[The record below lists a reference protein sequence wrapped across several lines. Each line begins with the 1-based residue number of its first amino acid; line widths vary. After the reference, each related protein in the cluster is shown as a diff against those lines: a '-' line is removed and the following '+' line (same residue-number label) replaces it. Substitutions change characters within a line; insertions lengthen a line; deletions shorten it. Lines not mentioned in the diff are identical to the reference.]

1 MGFTKAF
8 IVSILKLIHMFKPS
22 SMFKHS
28 EGYLYSFA
36 ASITAVISLEY
47 LNQIFFKD
55 SNEKYIWVPIVIHV
69 VMTFFYLGM
78 TFIDFIYG
86 VRVSLKVKNIP
97 FDFYRVID
105 SIAQTFAT
113 IIATSLLMFC
123 CLLITSVNVSWA
135 LLTSSLSFAFIW
147 VVIILYQYSSIGNH
161 IKTLYGRKPG
171 IFTFMDNISRKMREK
186 AISAV
191 EKSFNLQDNEKDND
205 INPDS

>member
-8 IVSILKLIHMFKPS
+8 IVALLKLVYMFKPS
-22 SMFKHS
+22 LMFKHS

-36 ASITAVISLEY
+36 ASITTVISLEY

-55 SNEKYIWVPIVIHV
+55 SNEKYIWIPVVIHV
-69 VMTFFYLGM
+69 VMTFFYLLM

-113 IIATSLLMFC
+113 IIVTSLLMFC
-123 CLLITSVNVSWA
+123 CLLITAVNVSWA

-161 IKTLYGRKPG
+161 IKSLYGTKPG
-171 IFTFMDNISRKMREK
+171 VFTFMDKISGKMREK
-186 AISAV
+186 AISTV
-191 EKSFNLQDNEKDND
+191 EKSFNLKDNEKDSNNTTD
-205 INPDS
+205 

>member
-1 MGFTKAF
+1 
-8 IVSILKLIHMFKPS
+8 MFKPS
-22 SMFKHS
+22 LMFKHS

-36 ASITAVISLEY
+36 ASIITTISLEY

-55 SNEKYIWVPIVIHV
+55 SNEKYIWIPVVIHV
-69 VMTFFYLGM
+69 VMTFFYLGI

-86 VRVSLKVKNIP
+86 VRVSLKVKKIP

-113 IIATSLLMFC
+113 IIVTSLLMFC
-123 CLLITSVNVSWA
+123 CLLITAVNVSWA

-161 IKTLYGRKPG
+161 IKTLYGNKPG
-171 IFTFMDNISRKMREK
+171 VFTFMDKISGKMREK
-186 AISAV
+186 AISTV
-191 EKSFNLQDNEKDND
+191 EKSFNLKDDEKDDNTD
-205 INPDS
+205 PNI